1 MKSAFAALAL
11 CVASSAAEPMPVRE
25 GNPLFAGADPHCEL
39 IDGTWWVYPTGGG
52 TRLFA
57 ISSKDLRAWQ
67 RHGPIL
73 DLGDIAWVKADGR
86 RSAQAWAPCIAR
98 RNNKYYLYFSVGPQS
113 AEFPAHIGVARGD
126 SPAGPFKDS
135 GKPLLT
141 GGNGFEA
148 IDPMVFHD
156 PASNRWL
163 LYAGGS
169 AGARLRVFELKPNM
183 AQLGD
188 EVPVDTPPQ
197 FTEGAF
203 MHLREGIYHLTY
215 SHGGW
220 QRANYSVHHATAKS
234 PTGPWHYRGPILTS
248 DSTRK
253 GPGHHSIV
261 RNPVSGAW
269 LIIYHRW
276 ENVTGDGPY
285 SGSRQVAV
293 DLLRHLPDGTIA
305 PVRMSE

>member
-1 MKSAFAALAL
+1 MKSAIAAFAL

-25 GNPLFAGADPHCEL
+25 GNPLFPGADPHCEL
-39 IDGTWWVYPTGGG
+39 IGGSYWIYPTGGG
-52 TRLFA
+52 SRLSA
-57 ISSKDLRAWQ
+57 YSSKDLKTWQ

-73 DLGDIAWVKADGR
+73 DFRDIRWIKADGR
-86 RSAQAWAPCIAR
+86 RSAQAWAPCIAE
-98 RNNKYYLYFSVGPQS
+98 NKGRYFLYYSVGPQS
-113 AEFPAHIGVARGD
+113 AEFPAHIGVARGK

-135 GKPLLT
+135 GKPILT

-169 AGARLRVFELKPNM
+169 AGAKLRVFELKSNM
-183 AQLGD
+183 AELGKEL
-188 EVPVDTPPQ
+188 EVATPPK
-197 FTEGAF
+197 FTEGVF
-203 MHLREGIYHLTY
+203 MHFREGLYHLTY

-220 QRANYSVHHATAKS
+220 QTSGYSVHHATAKS
-234 PTGPWHYRGPILTS
+234 PTGPWTYRGPILTS

-261 RNPVSGAW
+261 RNPATGTW
-269 LIIYHRW
+269 LIFYHRW
-276 ENVTGDGPY
+276 ENVAGDGPY
-285 SGSRQVAV
+285 HGSRQVAV
-293 DLLRHLPDGTIA
+293 DILKHLPDGGIA